1 MTLMAIMI
9 YDNIGN
15 LSVIMIWILMNTC
28 LSLQDF
34 LSDHLDKD
42 PDQQL
47 IGISTGKLIV
57 APLMFIVETPGGLN
71 KRTK

>member
-1 MTLMAIMI
+1 MTLMTIMI

-34 LSDHLDKD
+34 LSDHF
-42 PDQQL
+42 
-47 IGISTGKLIV
+47 GISTGKLIV
-57 APLMFIVETPGGLN
+57 APLMFIAETPGGLN